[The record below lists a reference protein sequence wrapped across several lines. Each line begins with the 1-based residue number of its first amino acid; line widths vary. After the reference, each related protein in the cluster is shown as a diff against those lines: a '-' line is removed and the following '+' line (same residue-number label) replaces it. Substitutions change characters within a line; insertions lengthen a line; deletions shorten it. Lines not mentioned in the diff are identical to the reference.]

1 MAILILVICVALF
14 ILIKILDC
22 FDELG
27 WLPMTLMTIALI
39 IIGVNVCMIHKCKYV
54 IPAQIAMYEEENA
67 LIEEKVSNTV
77 TKYMEYEKGIVIEVS
92 PDDDA
97 FTLVSLYPELGSDVL
112 VSNEIEIYVSNN
124 PDDRHLQGFTDA
136 DFMLSLSAKQ
146 FQVGIKHH
154 DDECIKQNPSPHGHT
169 DYFHNG
175 CKGTKK

>member
-14 ILIKILDC
+14 IFFKIVDCLD
-22 FDELG
+22 DLG
-27 WLPMTLMTIALI
+27 WLLMTLMIIALI
-39 IIGVNVCMIHKCKYV
+39 IIGVSAYMIHQCKYV

-77 TKYMEYEKGIVIEVS
+77 TKYMEYEKDIVIEVS

-124 PDDRHLQGFTDA
+124 N
-136 DFMLSLSAKQ
+136 K
-146 FQVGIKHH
+146 IK
-154 DDECIKQNPSPHGHT
+154 ELKSEALNISNYRFWL
-169 DYFHNG
+169 YFG
-175 CKGTKK
+175 R

>member
-1 MAILILVICVALF
+1 MAILILVICVALIIF
-14 ILIKILDC
+14 FMIIDS

-39 IIGVNVCMIHKCKYV
+39 IIGVNTYMIHQCKYV

-77 TKYMEYEKGIVIEVS
+77 TKYMEYEKDIVIEVS

-97 FTLVSLYPELGSDVL
+97 FTLVSLYPELRSDVL

-124 PDDRHLQGFTDA
+124 N
-136 DFMLSLSAKQ
+136 K
-146 FQVGIKHH
+146 IK
-154 DDECIKQNPSPHGHT
+154 ELKSEALNISNYRFWL
-169 DYFHNG
+169 YFG
-175 CKGTKK
+175 R

>member
-124 PDDRHLQGFTDA
+124 NQ
-136 DFMLSLSAKQ
+136 
-146 FQVGIKHH
+146 IK
-154 DDECIKQNPSPHGHT
+154 ELKSEALNIPNYRFWL
-169 DYFHNG
+169 YFG
-175 CKGTKK
+175 R